1 VDWREFG
8 DTLIVSLNTGEE
20 IVQSLKTLAER
31 EGIAL
36 AEVNGLGAVDDFAVG
51 VFDPRQGIFSPRRFQ
66 GDHEITSLHGTITTR
81 DGAPHLHLHMSAAD
95 GTGRV
100 VGGHLDRA
108 TISVAGEI
116 VVRRLPG
123 KVERRKHA
131 RWSIY
136 EMAFDEN

>member
-1 VDWREFG
+1 MDWREFG

-20 IVQSLKTLAER
+20 IVQSLETLAER

-36 AEVNGLGAVDDFAVG
+36 AEINGLGAVNDFSVG
-51 VFDPRQGIFSPRRFQ
+51 VFDTERRNFSPRRFQ
-66 GDHEITSLHGTITTR
+66 GDYEITSLHGTITTC

-95 GTGRV
+95 GIGRV

-108 TISVAGEI
+108 TISVVGEI

-123 KVERRKHA
+123 RVNRRKHA
-131 RWSIY
+131 HWGVY
-136 EMAFDEN
+136 EMAFEEN